1 MEKRGC
7 FRLTRWRTALA
18 WDIKYTEDAAEDLKK
33 IGAPNKARVEKY
45 MREVAELENP
55 RIRGRALLGN
65 LSGFWRYRVGKFR
78 VICAVRDGSL
88 VIVVVTVG
96 KRESVYG

>member
-1 MEKRGC
+1 
-7 FRLTRWRTALA
+7 
-18 WDIKYTEDAAEDLKK
+18 
-33 IGAPNKARVEKY
+33 

-78 VICAVRDGSL
+78 VICEIRDNSL

-96 KRESVYG
+96 KMETVYD

>member
-1 MEKRGC
+1 M
-7 FRLTRWRTALA
+7 A
-18 WDIKYTEDAAEDLKK
+18 WEIKYTEDAAEDLKK

-78 VICAVRDGSL
+78 VICEIRDSSL

-96 KRESVYG
+96 KRETVYD